1 MDTQCGLCIQWNIIQ
16 PWKGKEILIPA
27 ATWMN
32 SEDVQSEIN
41 QTQKDKYSGFHL
53 QEGPRVVKLIET
65 ESGKVGAKCRGLGEG
80 NGARDSVGRWKVVEM
95 DGDGCTAHS
104 VCNRHERYT

>member
-1 MDTQCGLCIQWNIIQ
+1 
-16 PWKGKEILIPA
+16 
-27 ATWMN
+27 MN

-65 ESGKVGAKCRGLGEG
+65 ESGKVGTKGWGLGEG
-80 NGARDSVGRWKVVEM
+80 NGARFSREDEKVVEM
-95 DGDGCTAHS
+95 DGDGCTAIQC
-104 VCNRHERYT
+104 VNMHELYT

>member
-1 MDTQCGLCIQWNIIQ
+1 
-16 PWKGKEILIPA
+16 
-27 ATWMN
+27 MN

-65 ESGKVGAKCRGLGEG
+65 ESGKVGTKGWGLGEG
-80 NGARDSVGRWKVVEM
+80 NGARDSVGKMKKLWRWMEM
-95 DGDGCTAHS
+95 VAQQYNVLICMNCTLKHGY
-104 VCNRHERYT
+104 NGQYYTCFTTMKTVFKRLIKTP